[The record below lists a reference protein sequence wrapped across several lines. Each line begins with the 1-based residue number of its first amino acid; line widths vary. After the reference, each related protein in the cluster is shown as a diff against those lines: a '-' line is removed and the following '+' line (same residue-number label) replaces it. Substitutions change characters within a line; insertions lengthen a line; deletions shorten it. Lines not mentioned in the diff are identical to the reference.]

1 MNKFTYLLLPLFCM
15 MGVTKAYAGIG
26 DPLEKVDGQS
36 LHQVGA
42 GMIKLMEMV
51 NMTASLTVTSK
62 TFGIPI
68 GAVSM
73 EAMETA
79 VLCLSGSSLT

>member
-1 MNKFTYLLLPLFCM
+1 MPELVILL
-15 MGVTKAYAGIG
+15 KR
-26 DPLEKVDGQS
+26 VDGQS

-42 GMIKLMEMV
+42 GMIGLMEMV

-62 TFGIPI
+62 TFGILI
-68 GAVSM
+68 GEVRL
-73 EAMETA
+73 EAKEMV